1 MACSYCDFLAGSNE
15 GTDSCM
21 AFEVERMCYDKRR
34 SAAVSQA
41 SVDSFKQV
49 FRDIQN
55 LMFPLKLSC
64 AAWNYLKSHSLNQEV
79 DDTVESAKNFI
90 QYAVVES
97 SFMTG
102 LNPLEC
108 FVHSVTSL
116 GSSFSDHADLP
127 GTLSRRLMFFM
138 RDICA
143 AYDGIVR
150 NAYGDQVVQFSY
162 RVDKDQRLAEPVDVY
177 KLLGNF
183 IGSEKQDVEFKV
195 PKALKP
201 EKYGSQFMD
210 ALGGSA
216 FDQQKMIETRKKSIL
231 RERLTLNGI
240 QRLKRTLKD
249 ILHKS
254 IEHRLSGAEWNN
266 VMMALYFHP

>member
-55 LMFPLKLSC
+55 LMYRYANKDDSLLTMFKAGSKGNLLKLVQHSMFPLKLSC

-162 RVDKDQRLAEPVDVY
+162 RVDKIDIHN
-177 KLLGNF
+177 KLITRF
-183 IGSEKQDVEFKV
+183 PEFKQV
-195 PKALKP
+195 
-201 EKYGSQFMD
+201 
-210 ALGGSA
+210 
-216 FDQQKMIETRKKSIL
+216 
-231 RERLTLNGI
+231 
-240 QRLKRTLKD
+240 D
-249 ILHKS
+249 ILWKDHLKISKS
-254 IEHRLSGAEWNN
+254 RRTSPVELYLKVAVSGFRYNRSLGCAYE
-266 VMMALYFHP
+266 